1 MKQVHPLLLLKKNH
15 QVNAMKI
22 LMMNLLLLLNLIMK
36 NLRGL
41 KDQDKLKWM
50 CQTQA
55 WMIEKEKEEILE
67 LEEKFKIWKRRLHN
81 INHQY
86 NRSFKYNYYM
96 KFKDIHDLI
105 EYRSNLVDRFN
116 EINLE
121 LKNMYKYYYECK
133 RNLVL
138 QLNNLVYYEF
148 LYNL

>member
-1 MKQVHPLLLLKKNH
+1 
-15 QVNAMKI
+15 
-22 LMMNLLLLLNLIMK
+22 
-36 NLRGL
+36 
-41 KDQDKLKWM
+41 M

-67 LEEKFKIWKRRLHN
+67 LEEKFKIWKKRLHN

-96 KFKDIHDLI
+96 KFKNIHDLI
-105 EYRSNLVDRFN
+105 DYRSNLVDRFN